1 MHALARTIV
10 VGLVAVAVLAT
21 GVLSAPAQGTDPR
34 VGTWKLNV
42 AKSKYNPGPPP
53 KSMTVTVKAVGK
65 GETVNTEQLT
75 ADGKTIKTE
84 YTADF
89 DSKEYPI
96 SGAPNSDTVSLKRI
110 NARTTERTDKKGGKV
125 TQVLR
130 RTVSADGKTMT
141 VTVKGKNAEGK
152 DINHRIV
159 FDKQ

>member
-1 MHALARTIV
+1 MHALARTIM
-10 VGLVAVAVLAT
+10 VGVAALAVLAA
-21 GVLSAPAQGTDPR
+21 LAPSASAQGADPR

-42 AKSKYNPGPPP
+42 AKSKFSPGPPP
-53 KSMTVTVKAVGK
+53 KSLTVTVKPAGK
-65 GETVNTEQLT
+65 GETVNTEQVT
-75 ADGKTIKTE
+75 GDGQTIKTE

-89 DSKEYPI
+89 DSKPYPI

-141 VTVKGKNAEGK
+141 VTVKGKNAQGQ
-152 DINHRIV
+152 NVNSTLV
-159 FDKQ
+159 FEKQ